1 MDERRRPF
9 PGYRPRVAEADI
21 EEALTRRG
29 AVLLEGVRW
38 CGKTSTALRFAHSAL
53 RLDDPDAL
61 ILAGADPSEALR
73 GEVPR
78 LIDEW
83 QNAPQL
89 WNRIRRE
96 CDERAAPGQ
105 FILTGSASP
114 REDITRHTGTG
125 RIARVTMRPMSL
137 FEAGASDGT
146 ASLRQLFAG
155 DTVARAAPSGIG
167 LRDVASWIC
176 VGGWPAHIGLDETTA
191 RRSARDHLQE
201 SILVDVRAAAGVRH
215 DRDSLMT
222 LARSVARNVATEA
235 RTSKLVADMAGP
247 DHDDDATARVWRQTV
262 TQYLTALRRIFLVED
277 QPAWPGHLRSRAVL
291 RKAPKRHF
299 VDPSLAA
306 AALQASPEHLIADT
320 NTLGL
325 LFESM
330 AVRDLRIYSQRDPAS
345 VYHYR
350 DSDDLE
356 VDAIIAR
363 DDGKWLA
370 AEIKLSHHSD
380 AVDQAANS
388 LLRLREKV
396 TPQRQ
401 QALAGLLVITA
412 LGPAYRRP
420 DGVQVVPIT
429 ALGP

>member
-1 MDERRRPF
+1 M
-9 PGYRPRVAEADI
+9 V
-21 EEALTRRG
+21 
-29 AVLLEGVRW
+29 
-38 CGKTSTALRFAHSAL
+38 H
-53 RLDDPDAL
+53 
-61 ILAGADPSEALR
+61 
-73 GEVPR
+73 
-78 LIDEW
+78 
-83 QNAPQL
+83 
-89 WNRIRRE
+89 
-96 CDERAAPGQ
+96 
-105 FILTGSASP
+105 
-114 REDITRHTGTG
+114 
-125 RIARVTMRPMSL
+125 
-137 FEAGASDGT
+137 
-146 ASLRQLFAG
+146 
-155 DTVARAAPSGIG
+155 
-167 LRDVASWIC
+167 
-176 VGGWPAHIGLDETTA
+176 
-191 RRSARDHLQE
+191 
-201 SILVDVRAAAGVRH
+201 
-215 DRDSLMT
+215 
-222 LARSVARNVATEA
+222 ARSIGRNVATEA

-247 DHDDDATARVWRQTV
+247 DHGDATARVWRQTA
-262 TQYLTALRRIFLVED
+262 TEYLAALRRIFLVED

-306 AALQASPEHLIADT
+306 AALQASPEHLTADA

-325 LFESM
+325 LFESL

-350 DSDDLE
+350 DSDHLE

-363 DDGKWLA
+363 DDGTWLA

-420 DGVQVVPIT
+420 DGVQQVAPIT